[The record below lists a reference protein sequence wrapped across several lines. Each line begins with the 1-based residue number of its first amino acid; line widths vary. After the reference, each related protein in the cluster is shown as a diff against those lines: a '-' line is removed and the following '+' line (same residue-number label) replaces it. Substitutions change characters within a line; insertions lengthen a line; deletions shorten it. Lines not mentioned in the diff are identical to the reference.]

1 MQRLKEL
8 ILQYF
13 DKIALGVAIM
23 LLSYAIFSFYANYIE
38 DESVK
43 KINEYSPIIER
54 YFKQSKPPD
63 GLELNYIGR
72 MEKAFETLP
81 TPLPLKII
89 HPYKPTEAEEF
100 LSETDI
106 KARFH
111 TTGVGPKSEAQREFI
126 PGDTEIVY
134 KGGTP
139 YKALI
144 VIRKGGQENVIEQ
157 GFITAPGEIIGANDP
172 INGKRVIDF
181 KTGCTLME
189 IIPNAKKK
197 LFTNKRLVKL
207 DEKGEFIGALIEQEP
222 YYISTMKIVYEN
234 KRTGSTDELW
244 LGSTINIGTITPLL
258 KTEQV
263 FEEEEG
269 GQQILESIK
278 KSIKKLIE

>member
-13 DKIALGVAIM
+13 DKISLGVAIM

-38 DESVK
+38 EESVK
-43 KINEYSPIIER
+43 KIREYSPVVER
-54 YFKQSKPPD
+54 YFKQSKPP
-63 GLELNYIGR
+63 GILELNYMAR

-81 TPLPLKII
+81 APSTVKII
-89 HPYKPTEAEEF
+89 HTYKPIETQEF
-100 LSETDI
+100 LSETDT
-106 KARFH
+106 KAQFPF
-111 TTGVGPKSEAQREFI
+111 TGIVSKPVAPGGFI

-144 VIRKGGQENVIEQ
+144 VIRKEDQGNVIEQ
-157 GFITAPGEIIGANDP
+157 GFIVEHGEIIGANDP

-181 KTGCTLME
+181 KTGCTLKE

-197 LFTNKRLVKL
+197 LFTNKRIVKL
-207 DEKGEFIGALIEQEP
+207 DEKGEFIGALVEQEP

-244 LGSTINIGTITPLL
+244 LGSTVNIGTVTPLFE
-258 KTEQV
+258 TEQV
-263 FEEEEG
+263 PGEEDS
-269 GQQILESIK
+269 QQILESIK
-278 KSIKKLIE
+278 RSIKKLIE